1 MNSQPAAS
9 PISRKLVNASAATT
23 SRADSAAARRRDADA
38 FERLIEPH
46 RAGLQAHCY
55 RMLGS
60 AADAEDALQET
71 LLRAWRGLPRFEGR
85 SSLRSWLYRIATN
98 ACLTMI
104 DRRPTRVM
112 PIEHGGASDPHD
124 PPERPLVEP
133 VWLEPYPDEAL
144 EVEDASASPETRY
157 ERRESIELAFI
168 AALQHLPSRQRAV
181 LLLRDVLGLAP
192 AEIAAALDTTP
203 AAVYS
208 LLKRARQAAD
218 ERLPARSQQA
228 TLRTIGDRRLRDL
241 VQRYIQ
247 AWDQGDVAAIT
258 EMLADDATFSMPP
271 RPNWY
276 RGRAA
281 IGAFLAALPL
291 SGRWRWRHVPT
302 RANGQ
307 LSFGAYLLDAAGSGH
322 AHAIQ
327 VLAVDTNAR
336 ISDITVFHTP
346 EAFARFGLPDA
357 ALPVSGKSR
366 STKKPQLPPGERAV
380 ISATA
385 MNTGAANRSPMRPKV
400 PSRGK

>member
-1 MNSQPAAS
+1 M
-9 PISRKLVNASAATT
+9 NASAATT
-23 SRADSAAARRRDADA
+23 PHADPAAARRRDADA
-38 FERLIEPH
+38 FERLIEPY
-46 RAGLQAHCY
+46 RAELQAHCY

-60 AADAEDALQET
+60 AADAEDALQEI
-71 LLRAWRGLPRFEGR
+71 LVRAWRGLPRFEGR

-104 DRRPTRVM
+104 ERRPTRAL
-112 PIEHGGASDPHD
+112 PIDYGGASDPHD

-133 VWLEPYPDEAL
+133 VWLEPYPDQAL
-144 EVEDASASPETRY
+144 EAEDASVSPATRY

-203 AAVYS
+203 AAIYS
-208 LLKRARQAAD
+208 LLQRARQAAD

-228 TLRTIGDRRLRDL
+228 TLRSIGDRRLREL
-241 VQRYIQ
+241 VERYLR
-247 AWDQGDVAAIT
+247 AWDAGDVAAIA

-281 IGAFLAALPL
+281 VGAFLAGLPL
-291 SGRWRWRHVPT
+291 SGRWRWRHLPI

-307 LSFGAYLLDAAGSGH
+307 VSLGAYQLDASGSGH

-327 VLAVDTNAR
+327 VLTVDINAR

-346 EAFARFGLPDA
+346 EAFGRFGLPDA
-357 ALPVSGKSR
+357 VLP
-366 STKKPQLPPGERAV
+366 
-380 ISATA
+380 
-385 MNTGAANRSPMRPKV
+385 
-400 PSRGK
+400 

>member
-1 MNSQPAAS
+1 MNSRPAAS
-9 PISRKLVNASAATT
+9 PSSRQLVNASAATT
-23 SRADSAAARRRDADA
+23 ARADPAAARRRDADA
-38 FERLIEPH
+38 FERLIGPH

-104 DRRPTRVM
+104 ERRPTRVM
-112 PIEHGGASDPHD
+112 PIDHGGASDPHE
-124 PPERPLVEP
+124 PPARPLLEP
-133 VWLEPYPDEAL
+133 VWLEPYPDQAL
-144 EVEDASASPETRY
+144 EVEDAAASPETRY

-203 AAVYS
+203 AAIYS
-208 LLKRARQAAD
+208 LLQRARQAAD

-241 VQRYIQ
+241 VERYLQ
-247 AWDQGDVAAIT
+247 AWDQADVAAIT
-258 EMLADDATFSMPP
+258 EMLADDATLSMPP

-276 RGRAA
+276 QGRAA
-281 IGAFLAALPL
+281 VRAFLAAVPL
-291 SGRWRWRHVPT
+291 SGRRRWHHLPT

-307 LSFGAYLLDAAGSGH
+307 PSLGAYLLDAPGTGH

-327 VLAVDTNAR
+327 VLALDTNAR
-336 ISDITVFHTP
+336 ISDITAFHTP

-357 ALPVSGKSR
+357 VLP
-366 STKKPQLPPGERAV
+366 
-380 ISATA
+380 
-385 MNTGAANRSPMRPKV
+385 
-400 PSRGK
+400 

>member
-1 MNSQPAAS
+1 M
-9 PISRKLVNASAATT
+9 NASAATT
-23 SRADSAAARRRDADA
+23 PHADPAAARRRDADA

-46 RAGLQAHCY
+46 RAELLAHCY

-60 AADAEDALQET
+60 AADAEDAMQET

-104 DRRPTRVM
+104 ERQPTRVM
-112 PIEHGGASDPHD
+112 PLDFGGASDPHD

-133 VWLEPYPDEAL
+133 VWLEPYPDQAL
-144 EVEDASASPETRY
+144 EIENMSASPETRY

-192 AEIAAALDTTP
+192 GEIAAALDTTP

-208 LLKRARQAAD
+208 LLQRARQAAD

-228 TLRTIGDRRLRDL
+228 TLRTIGDRRLHAL
-241 VQRYIQ
+241 VERYLE
-247 AWDQGDVAAIT
+247 AWDEGNVAAIT

-276 RGRAA
+276 QGRAA
-281 IGAFLAALPL
+281 VAAFLAALPL
-291 SGRWRWRHVPT
+291 SGRWRWRHVPI

-307 LSFGAYLLDAAGSGH
+307 LSLGAYLLDPSGNGH

-336 ISDITVFHTP
+336 ISDITAFHTP

-357 ALPVSGKSR
+357 VLPLSGRSR
-366 STKKPQLPPGERAV
+366 STRKPQNCLPASER
-380 ISATA
+380 
-385 MNTGAANRSPMRPKV
+385 
-400 PSRGK
+400 